1 MKTITKMLALILL
14 CLLLVPLAV
23 SAQSV
28 DVYVTTQD
36 NSALRAGP
44 GTIWERL
51 AVLDF
56 GTTYHAIGRTIDGDW
71 IQIAYE
77 GDLEPGA
84 RTDFTRDGI
93 TYGWVASRLLIWTG
107 NILELPIDGVVSVP
121 IARAAGPTIVI
132 GPDTYV
138 YEGVIDPSTRVPSP
152 VSSPATVEVTGRLG
166 AQEAGYFW
174 LQFKISGKFYWT
186 GSWEVGVPRGY
197 IQLPDASYLFPYSRL
212 SALLLRNVRQAN
224 TTLGDIGGR
233 WRALDTGRPTTCND
247 IPDDL
252 ELIGFNDSDLNIEPE
267 FAPVAIGLIEA
278 QNNINDALDQFRS
291 ACADSNRQL
300 SAGVINT
307 ALISVESAQRNLT
320 LLSNLIIPYQR
331 RDPILGNE
339 PTSEAAS

>member
-1 MKTITKMLALILL
+1 MNTLTKMLALSLL
-14 CLLLVPLAV
+14 CLLLAPLAV
-23 SAQSV
+23 RAQSA

-51 AVLDF
+51 AVLDY
-56 GTTYHAIGRTIDGDW
+56 GTTYQAIGRTIDADW
-71 IQIAYE
+71 IQIAYK
-77 GDLEPGA
+77 GNLESGA
-84 RTDFTRDGI
+84 RTDFTVEDT

-107 NILELPIDGVVSVP
+107 NILELPIDGVVTIP
-121 IARAAGPTIVI
+121 IARAAGPTIII

-152 VSSPATVEVTGRLG
+152 VSSFATVEVTGRLG

-174 LQFKISGKFYWT
+174 LQFKIAGKFYWT

-212 SALLLRNVRQAN
+212 SALLPRNVRQAN
-224 TTLGDIGGR
+224 NTLSDIGGR
-233 WRALDTGRPTTCND
+233 WRALDAGRPTTCND

-252 ELIGFNDSDLNIEPE
+252 VLIGFNTSDLNIEPE
-267 FAPVAIGLIEA
+267 FAPSAIGLIEA
-278 QNNINDALDQFRS
+278 QTNINAALAQFRS
-291 ACADSNRQL
+291 ACQDSNRQL
-300 SAGVINT
+300 SADVIST

-320 LLSNLIIPYQR
+320 LLSNLIVPYQR

-339 PTSEAAS
+339 PTETPAS